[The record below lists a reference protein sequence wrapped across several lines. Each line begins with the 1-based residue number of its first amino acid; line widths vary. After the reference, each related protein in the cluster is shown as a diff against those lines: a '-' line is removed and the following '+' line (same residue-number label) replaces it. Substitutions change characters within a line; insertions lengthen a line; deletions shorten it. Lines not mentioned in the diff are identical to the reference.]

1 MCLHS
6 ETVLRRYVHTAAH
19 SGISEGIDMNAK
31 QAKVIETVATKNWI
45 DWKFSTSIDGELK
58 VSTQEIGDKVFV
70 QVSNVGCQWYE
81 KFVIV
86 QMLIGTRGG
95 VSKLKLIN

>member
-1 MCLHS
+1 
-6 ETVLRRYVHTAAH
+6 
-19 SGISEGIDMNAK
+19 MNTK
-31 QAKVIETVATKNWI
+31 QAKTLETVATKSWI
-45 DWKFSTSIDGELK
+45 DWKLGTSIDGELK
-58 VSTQEIGDKVFV
+58 VNVQEVGDKVFV

-95 VSKLKLIN
+95 ISKLKLIN

>member
-1 MCLHS
+1 
-6 ETVLRRYVHTAAH
+6 
-19 SGISEGIDMNAK
+19 MNAK

-45 DWKFSTSIDGELK
+45 EWKLGRCIDGELEFNF
-58 VSTQEIGDKVFV
+58 QEIGDKVFV

>member
-1 MCLHS
+1 MRVS
-6 ETVLRRYVHTAAH
+6 VHTAAH
-19 SGISEGIDMNAK
+19 SGLSKGNDMNAK
-31 QAKVIETVATKNWI
+31 QAKVLETVATKNWI

-58 VSTQEIGDKVFV
+58 ISTQEIGDKVFV